1 MKKIWILLGMSF
13 LMFSC
18 NQPKPADTE
27 APKTEEV
34 QVENTAKQDTDQT
47 SDGENKEEAKAPE
60 AAPAE
65 PEAKAQEAAPEVEN
79 AQKDEANQAEKGS
92 AAANDAN
99 AENVIKVR
107 PFGNK
112 AFVSEGLVPAT
123 EHIKLKLKSQKSY
136 GEWMDTE
143 KWLEEHHFEA
153 QKFPYSDDEYTYEGD
168 VYHGKHQHDFQRLIV
183 TSKKDGTKK
192 IYDFS
197 EMLTEMNRDLQQGF
211 LIFESNVNYAAIY
224 DGKLYVMIDGSYLEH
239 IDSTFMMA
247 LDLEGNVLWRSEKRL
262 ANSRNFVIIKNTII
276 TGFGSSYD
284 PDFIYTL
291 DINTGKVLDKISVKK
306 AVDYFIKKDDLLYVS
321 TYNREYVYTLK

>member
-1 MKKIWILLGMSF
+1 MKRTLILLGMSL

-18 NQPKPADTE
+18 NQAKPTEAE
-27 APKTEEV
+27 APKAGDTA
-34 QVENTAKQDTDQT
+34 VENAVKQDAA
-47 SDGENKEEAKAPE
+47 EAPEAEKKDEVKAPE
-60 AAPAE
+60 EAPAE
-65 PEAKAQEAAPEVEN
+65 PEAKVQEPEAEN
-79 AQKDEANQAEKGS
+79 AQKDETNPTETVP
-92 AAANDAN
+92 AANDAN
-99 AENVIKVR
+99 AETIIKVR

-123 EHIKLKLKSQKSY
+123 DHVKLKVKSQKSY

-143 KWLEEHHFEA
+143 KWLEEHQFEA

-168 VYHGKHQHDFQRLIV
+168 VYHGKHQHDFQRLVV

-197 EMLTEMNRDLQQGF
+197 DILAEMNRDLQQGF

-247 LDLEGNVLWRSEKRL
+247 LDLEGNVLWRSEKRV
-262 ANSRNFVIIKNTII
+262 ANSRNFVITKNTII

-291 DINTGKVLDKISVKK
+291 DIHTGKVLDKISVKK
-306 AVDYFIKKDDLLYVS
+306 AVDYLIKKDDLLYVS
-321 TYNREYVYTLK
+321 TYNREYVYTMK